1 MKNIDD
7 LYQELDD
14 LTYLSVKMRDE
25 GFDYCFR
32 HYSSFEEI
40 KDEKFHELRLKYIQI
55 AEELEKYVQTQ
66 YELKQNEIDNYE
78 DEE

>member
-1 MKNIDD
+1 MKDIND
-7 LYQELDD
+7 LHQELDD
-14 LTYLSVKMRDE
+14 LIYLNAKMRDE

-55 AEELEKYVQTQ
+55 ADELESYVETQ
-66 YELKQNEIDNYE
+66 YELKQDEIDNYE
-78 DEE
+78 EQ

>member
-1 MKNIDD
+1 MKDIND
-7 LYQELDD
+7 LHQELED
-14 LTYLSVKMRDE
+14 LTYLNAKMRDE

-55 AEELEKYVQTQ
+55 ADELENYVETQ
-66 YELKQNEIDNYE
+66 YELKQDEIDNYE
-78 DEE
+78 EQ